1 MDLCGNLRALP
12 RRGRGEPN
20 QLNPSSM
27 RFFTFLLGA
36 WLMLLL
42 PIGLGAQGVTTASIF
57 GQITDGSTGDPL
69 IGATVQAVHT
79 PSGTTY
85 GNVTDVN
92 GFFRLPGLR
101 VGGPYTITATYVGYE
116 PLIEEGKYLQLGQAL
131 NFSRELGESSVS
143 LGEVT
148 VIANRSS
155 VFDGGRTGQETTI
168 SEEQIEAL
176 PTVNRNISDYARLNP
191 LAKVTEGDGFAISI
205 AGQNNRFNTIYI
217 DGAVNND
224 AFGLSG
230 SGTNGG
236 QTGVSPIS
244 IDAVEQ
250 FTVAVAPFDVRQSG
264 FAGGSIS
271 AVTRSGTNDF
281 EGSAYYFLRNE
292 SLTRNEGYINDQ
304 RFRFDEISE
313 FSAKTYGAR
322 LGGPIVKDKVFFF
335 VNAELQRDETPQP
348 FNIANYTGNSDASDI
363 DRLRDFVQ
371 SEYNYDLGSFDNNTA
386 YLNSDKFLA
395 KLDFNL
401 SSVHKLSVRHS
412 YVSAENLE
420 ARLSNTNNLNFING
434 SEFFISKTNSSALE
448 LNSIFNNNTS
458 NNLTIGL
465 TIVRDDRD
473 PFGGDFP
480 TVRIN
485 DGDNRQRIEFGADRF
500 STANLLNQDVL
511 TIKNDFNIY
520 KGRHSILL
528 GANLEFFK
536 AGNLFVRENFG
547 SYQYFG
553 IGDTTGLD
561 QFLLGLP
568 SSQYDRSFSQVDN
581 VTGDDSDAIADL
593 RQTLLGFY
601 IQDEFQVTDRL
612 RLTGG
617 LRADIS
623 IYPNDVPVNAQFNNE
638 TIPLLEAAGYDL
650 EGARTGQGISSAILF
665 SPRLGFNWD
674 VLGTRTLQLRG
685 GIGIF
690 TSRAPLVWVGGAYN
704 NYGFNIGGV
713 RERNSVVF
721 NPNINDQVPGEIDL
735 TDPSPSGQID
745 LFAEN
750 FKLPQTTKINLAV
763 DYKLPGDINLT
774 LEGLYTKFNNYVR
787 YQSLNLDPDNIRR
800 LTGTPDDRVY
810 YTSPEPIDPTYTG
823 IYLGSNTDKGY
834 SWNFSAVLQKPFT
847 NGFIGTL
854 GYSYGDSYSLFDG
867 TSSQNS
873 SQWRGY
879 YNPEG
884 RNNDGPV
891 QRSAFAA
898 GHRIFSSTSYAF
910 ETKYT
915 KTTFALFMNG
925 DVSEAYTYVVG
936 ADNDEF
942 VNDFGFNFNE
952 VAFVPA
958 SADQINLVENRDGVS
973 PEEQYAALEEFIE
986 ADNYLR
992 ERRGQY
998 AERNGAWGPFNV
1010 IFDARILQD
1019 FRIPMK
1025 NGKTNTLQLS
1035 LDIFNLNN
1043 LLNKNWGK
1051 LNNLGFGT
1059 YSLVNLEEISDE
1071 GVPTYTVPTEILE
1084 DGSPATIFNND
1095 IDDSGLR
1102 SARYTMQVG
1111 LRYTFQ

>member
-1 MDLCGNLRALP
+1 
-12 RRGRGEPN
+12 
-20 QLNPSSM
+20 M
-27 RFFTFLLGA
+27 RFSTA
-36 WLMLLL
+36 SVTLLL
-42 PIGLGAQGVTTASIF
+42 VTLLSFGLSAQGVTTSSIF
-57 GQITDGSTGDPL
+57 GQLSDASSGEPL

-85 GNVTDVN
+85 GNVTDDK

-116 PLIEEGKYLQLGQAL
+116 PVIREEIFLQLGQAF
-131 NFSRELGESSVS
+131 NFSEELGGSAVN

-148 VIANRSS
+148 VVGTRSS

-168 SEEQIEAL
+168 SEEQIDAL

-191 LAKVTEGDGFAISI
+191 LAKISEGDGFSISI
-205 AGQNNRFNTIYI
+205 AGQNNRFNSIYI

-292 SLTRNEGYINDQ
+292 NLTRKEAFINDIGYE
-304 RFRFDEISE
+304 FDEIAP
-313 FSAKTYGAR
+313 FTAKTYGAR

-348 FNIANYTGNSDASDI
+348 FNIANYSGNSTAADI
-363 DRLRDFVQ
+363 TRLRDFVT
-371 SEYNYDLGSFDNNTA
+371 SNYNYDLGSYDNNTA
-386 YLNSDKFLA
+386 YLNSDKILA

-401 SSVHKLSVRHS
+401 SPVHKLSVRHS
-412 YVSAENLE
+412 YVNAENLE
-420 ARLSNTNNLNFING
+420 ARGSGRRNINFING
-434 SEFFISKTNSSALE
+434 SEFFISKTNSSAVE
-448 LNSIFNNNTS
+448 LNSIFDNNTS
-458 NNLTIGL
+458 NNLTVGL
-465 TIVRDDRD
+465 TLVRDDRD
-473 PFGGDFP
+473 PFGPDFP

-485 DGDNRQRIEFGADRF
+485 DGDNGQQIELGAERF

-511 TIKNDFNIY
+511 TVKNDFNIY
-520 KGRHSILL
+520 AGRHNILI

-553 IGDTTGLD
+553 IGDTSALD

-581 VTGDDSDAIADL
+581 VTGDESAAIASL
-593 RQTLLGFY
+593 KQTLIGFY
-601 IQDEFQVTDRL
+601 VQDEFQVTEQL

-623 IYPNDVPVNAQFNNE
+623 IYPSDIPVNEQFNNE
-638 TIPLLEAAGYDL
+638 TIPALEAAGYDL
-650 EGARTGQGISSAILF
+650 EGARTGQSIGSSILF
-665 SPRLGFNWD
+665 SPRLGFNYD
-674 VLGTRTLQLRG
+674 VLGDRTLQLRG

-713 RERNSVVF
+713 RERGSVVF
-721 NPNINDQVPGEIDL
+721 NPNVNTQFPGEINLANPD
-735 TDPSPSGQID
+735 PSGQID
-745 LFAEN
+745 LFAKN
-750 FKLPQTTKINLAV
+750 FRLPQTTKINLAV
-763 DYKLPGDINLT
+763 DYKLPWGINLT
-774 LEGLYTKFNNYVR
+774 VEGLYTKFNNYVR
-787 YQSLNLDPDNIRR
+787 YQSLNLDPDNIAR
-800 LTGTPDDRVY
+800 LTGTPDNRIY
-810 YTSPEPIDPTYTG
+810 YTSSSALDRTYTG
-823 IYLGSNTDKGY
+823 IYLGTNTDKGY
-834 SWNFSAVLQKPFT
+834 SWNFSTVLQKPFT

-879 YNPEG
+879 YNTEG
-884 RNNDGPV
+884 RNNEGPV
-891 QRSAFAA
+891 QRSAFAP
-898 GHRIFSSTSYAF
+898 GHRVFSSLSYAIPYS
-910 ETKYT
+910 KYAS
-915 KTTFALFMNG
+915 TTFSLFMNG
-925 DVSEAYTYVVG
+925 DVTQPFTYVVG
-936 ADNDEF
+936 ARNRDL
-942 VNDFGFNFNE
+942 VNDFGFDFNE
-952 VAFVPA
+952 VAYVPA
-958 SADQINLVENRDGVS
+958 SMSEINLVENDGVS
-973 PEEQYAALEEFIE
+973 PEDQYAALDRFIE
-986 ADNYLR
+986 ADPYLST
-992 ERRGQY
+992 RRGQY

-1019 FRIPMK
+1019 FKIPMS
-1025 NGKTNTLQLS
+1025 NGKENVLQLS
-1035 LDIFNLNN
+1035 VDIFNLNN
-1043 LLNKNWGK
+1043 LLNKEWGR
-1051 LNNLGFGT
+1051 LNSLGFGT
-1059 YSLVNLEEISDE
+1059 YSLVDLEDISDE
-1071 GVPTYTVPTEILE
+1071 GVPTYTVPSEIVNGE
-1084 DGSPATIFNND
+1084 EPDTIWDNNL
-1095 IDDSGLR
+1095 DDSGLR
-1102 SARYTMQVG
+1102 SSRYTMQVG
-1111 LRYTFQ
+1111 LRYIFR

>member
-1 MDLCGNLRALP
+1 
-12 RRGRGEPN
+12 
-20 QLNPSSM
+20 M
-27 RFFTFLLGA
+27 RFFTSCFTVLLV
-36 WLMLLL
+36 LLL
-42 PIGLGAQGVTTASIF
+42 PLGLVGQGVTTSSIF
-57 GQITDGSTGDPL
+57 GQITDGTNGEPL

-85 GNVTDVN
+85 GNVTDED

-101 VGGPYTITATYVGYE
+101 VGGPYTLSVTYIGFD
-116 PLIEEGKYLQLGQAL
+116 PLIEEGKQLQLGQAL
-131 NFSRELGESSVS
+131 NFSRALGESSVN

-176 PTVNRNISDYARLNP
+176 PTVNRNIADFARLNP
-191 LAKVTEGDGFAISI
+191 LAKITEGDGFAISI
-205 AGQNNRFNTIYI
+205 AGQNNRFNSIYI

-250 FTVAVAPFDVRQSG
+250 FTVSVAPFDVRQSG

-292 SLTRNEGYINDQ
+292 SLTRNQEYTNND
-304 RFRFDEISE
+304 RYDFDPISE

-322 LGGPIVKDKVFFF
+322 LGGPLIKDKVFFF

-348 FNIANYTGNSDASDI
+348 FSFGNYEGESTSADV
-363 DRLRDFVQ
+363 DRLRNFVQ
-371 SEYNYDLGSFDNNTA
+371 SNYNYDLGSFDNNTA
-386 YLNSDKFLA
+386 YLNSDKILA

-401 SSVHKLSVRHS
+401 SDVHKLSVRHS

-420 ARLSNTNNLNFING
+420 ARGSNARNLDFING
-434 SEFFISKTNSSALE
+434 SEFFISNTNSSALE

-458 NNLTIGL
+458 NNLTVGL

-473 PFGGDFP
+473 PFGPDFP

-485 DGDNRQRIEFGADRF
+485 DGDNGAGFEFGADRF

-511 TIKNDFNIY
+511 TVKNDFSIY
-520 KGRHSILL
+520 KGRHNILI

-547 SYQYFG
+547 SYQYNG

-568 SSQYDRSFSQVDN
+568 SSQFDRSFSQVDN
-581 VTGDDSDAIADL
+581 VTGDDSEAIATL
-593 RQTLLGFY
+593 KQSLLGFY
-601 IQDEFQVTDRL
+601 IQDEWQVTDAL

-617 LRADIS
+617 IRADVS
-623 IYPNDVPVNAQFNNE
+623 LYPNDVPINAQFNNE
-638 TIPLLEAAGYDL
+638 TIPALEAAGYDL
-650 EGARTGQGISSAILF
+650 EGARTGQGISSSILF
-665 SPRLGFNWD
+665 SPRLGFNYD
-674 VLGTRTLQLRG
+674 VLGNRTLQLRG

-713 RERNSVVF
+713 RLRDEVVF
-721 NPNINDQVPGEIDL
+721 NPDINSQEPGDINVA
-735 TDPSPSGQID
+735 DPDPSGQID

-787 YQSLNLDPDNIRR
+787 YQSLNLDPSNQKR
-800 LTGTPDDRVY
+800 LTGSPDDRVY
-810 YTSPEPIDPTYTG
+810 YTNPGAIDRTYTG

-884 RNNDGPV
+884 RNNEGPV

-898 GHRIFSSTSYAF
+898 GHRIFSSASYAID
-910 ETKYT
+910 TKYT
-915 KTTFALFMNG
+915 KTTFAIFMNG
-925 DVSEAYTYVVG
+925 DQAQPYTYVIG
-936 ADNDEF
+936 ARNRDL
-942 VNDFGFNFNE
+942 VNDFGFDFNE
-952 VAFVPA
+952 VVYIPA
-958 SADQINLVENRDGVS
+958 SADDINLVENRDGVS
-973 PEEQYAALEEFIE
+973 AGRQYDALNEFIE
-986 ADNYLR
+986 ADNYLS
-992 ERRGQY
+992 ENRGGY
-998 AERNGAWGPFNV
+998 AERNGAWGPFKV
-1010 IFDARILQD
+1010 IFDARVLQD
-1019 FRIPMK
+1019 FKVEMA
-1025 NGKTNTLQLS
+1025 NGKTNILQLS

-1043 LLNKNWGK
+1043 LLNANWGK

-1059 YSLVNLEEISDE
+1059 YSLLNLEDVSED
-1071 GVPTYTVPTEILE
+1071 GVPTYTVPNEILE
-1084 DGSPATIFNND
+1084 GGSPGTIFNDNL
-1095 IDDSGLR
+1095 DDSGLR
-1102 SARYTMQVG
+1102 SSRYTMQVG
-1111 LRYTFQ
+1111 VRYIFR

>member
-1 MDLCGNLRALP
+1 
-12 RRGRGEPN
+12 
-20 QLNPSSM
+20 M
-27 RFFTFLLGA
+27 RFFTTLLTVLLV
-36 WLMLLL
+36 LMLL
-42 PIGLGAQGVTTASIF
+42 PIGVAAQGVTTSSIY
-57 GQITDGSTGDPL
+57 GQITDLDSKEPL

-85 GNVTDVN
+85 GNVTDLE

-101 VGGPYTITATYVGYE
+101 VGGPYTISVTYTGFNPVVQDD
-116 PLIEEGKYLQLGQAL
+116 IYLALGQAV
-131 NFSRELGESSVS
+131 NFSQALSEGSVS

-148 VIANRSS
+148 VTATRGG
-155 VFDGGRTGQETTI
+155 VFDSKRTGQETTI
-168 SEEQIEAL
+168 NEQQIDAL

-191 LAKVTEGDGFAISI
+191 LAKVTEGDGFGISI
-205 AGQNNRFNTIYI
+205 AGQNNRFNSIYL

-250 FTVAVAPFDVRQSG
+250 FTVSVAPFDVRQSG

-281 EGSAYYFLRNE
+281 EGSAYYFLRNKG
-292 SLTRNEGYINDQ
+292 LTRNEGYVNSD
-304 RFRFDEISE
+304 RYNFDDIAE
-313 FSAKTYGAR
+313 FTAKTYGAR

-348 FNIANYTGNSDASDI
+348 FNIQNYSGNSTAADI
-363 DRLRDFVQ
+363 ESLRNFV
-371 SEYNYDLGSFDNNTA
+371 SNTYNYDLGSYDNNTA
-386 YLNSDKFLA
+386 YLNSDKILA

-401 SSVHKLSVRHS
+401 SDVHKLSVRHS

-420 ARLSNTNNLNFING
+420 ARSSGARSINFING
-434 SEFFISKTNSSALE
+434 SEFFISKTNSSAVE
-448 LNSIFNNNTS
+448 LNSIFSNNTS
-458 NNLTIGL
+458 NNLTVGL

-473 PFGGDFP
+473 PFGADFP

-485 DGDNRQRIEFGADRF
+485 DGNNGEQIEFGAERF

-511 TIKNDFNIY
+511 TVKNDFNIY
-520 KGRHSILL
+520 KGRHNILI

-553 IGDTTGLD
+553 IGDTSAVD

-568 SSQYDRSFSQVDN
+568 SSQFDRSYSQVDN
-581 VTGDDSDAIADL
+581 VTGDDSEAIASL
-593 RQTLLGFY
+593 KQTLVGFY

-617 LRADIS
+617 LRADVS
-623 IYPNDVPVNAQFNNE
+623 IYPNDVPTNAQFNNE
-638 TIPLLEAAGYDL
+638 TAPALEAAGYDL
-650 EGARTGQGISSAILF
+650 EGALTGQGISSSILF
-665 SPRLGFNWD
+665 SPRLGFNYD
-674 VLGTRTLQLRG
+674 VFGDRTLQMRG

-713 RERNSVVF
+713 RERGTVAF
-721 NPNINDQVPGEIDL
+721 NPDVNSQFPGDIDL
-735 TDPSPSGQID
+735 SNPAPSGQID
-745 LFAEN
+745 LFAKN

-763 DYKLPGDINLT
+763 DYQLPGNLILT
-774 LEGLYTKFNNYVR
+774 VEGLYTKFNNYVR
-787 YQSLNLDPDNIRR
+787 YQSLNLDPANQSR
-800 LTGTPDDRVY
+800 LTGSPDNRVY
-810 YTSPEPIDPTYTG
+810 YTSSSSLDRTYTG
-823 IYLGSNTDKGY
+823 IYLGTNTDKGY
-834 SWNFSAVLQKPFT
+834 SWNFSAVLQKPFS
-847 NGFIGTL
+847 NGFLGTL

-898 GHRIFSSTSYAF
+898 GHRVFSSASYAM
-910 ETKYT
+910 EISKYT
-915 KTTFALFMNG
+915 KTTISLFMNG
-925 DVSEAYTYVVG
+925 DVAQPYTYVVG
-936 ADNDEF
+936 ARNRDL
-942 VNDFGFNFNE
+942 VNDFGFDFNE
-952 VAFVPA
+952 VAYVPA
-958 SADQINLVENRDGVS
+958 NAGEINLVENRDGVS
-973 PEEQYAALEEFIE
+973 AAAQYAALNEFIE
-986 ADNYLR
+986 ADDHLS

-998 AERNGAWGPFNV
+998 AERNGAWGPFKV

-1019 FRIPMK
+1019 FNVPMS
-1025 NGKTNTLQLS
+1025 NGKTNIFQVS

-1043 LLNKNWGK
+1043 LLNKNWGR

-1059 YSLVNLEEISDE
+1059 YSLVNLEDISDE
-1071 GVPTYTVPTEILE
+1071 GVPTYTVPNEILE
-1084 DGSPATIFNND
+1084 GASPDNIWND
-1095 IDDSGLR
+1095 NLDDSGLR
-1102 SARYTMQVG
+1102 SSRYTMQLG
-1111 LRYTFQ
+1111 FRYIFR